1 MLTIAKMVV
10 TTQNH
15 RDESKLIPNSLYS
28 SKKKKNF
35 REIYKLTSHE
45 ALNNWKINYK
55 RPKNMRSIHLPK
67 RPKSKNSKFSKKA
80 KNLNKKRSK
89 KRKRNIK
96 NAKKV
101 ITKTKKVEKSR
112 LHRQNIRI
120 RYFRVVT
127 CSVRNQP
134 EKILPVA
141 CLKPEV

>member
-1 MLTIAKMVV
+1 M
-10 TTQNH
+10 
-15 RDESKLIPNSLYS
+15 
-28 SKKKKNF
+28 
-35 REIYKLTSHE
+35 TSHE